1 MNYLDIVLCIPLIWG
16 AWRGLIKGF
25 IIEVSTLIALGL
37 GIYGGIH
44 FSDLVAS
51 GLSTFI
57 DVQGN
62 ILHLISFALTFI
74 GIVILV
80 HILAR
85 LLEKVVNLVAM
96 KFLNKL
102 AGCIFG
108 LAKMALI
115 LSVLL
120 FILDRTDKY
129 FSIFPENLR
138 EESLLYKPLGD
149 LAPNIIPAIKNSG
162 LMSNIKERLEEDD
175 VSD

>member
-62 ILHLISFALTFI
+62 ILHLISFALT
-74 GIVILV
+74 V
-80 HILAR
+80 HWHCDPCSHLGKVAGKSCQSCCNEISEQTCR
-85 LLEKVVNLVAM
+85 LHIRP
-96 KFLNKL
+96 
-102 AGCIFG
+102 C
-108 LAKMALI
+108 
-115 LSVLL
+115 
-120 FILDRTDKY
+120 
-129 FSIFPENLR
+129 
-138 EESLLYKPLGD
+138 
-149 LAPNIIPAIKNSG
+149 
-162 LMSNIKERLEEDD
+162 
-175 VSD
+175 